1 MSASIGFS
9 PVPSSFQREREGSTV
24 YPILISLRIAQKPS
38 YSTLLL
44 HGDRRQP
51 QPVNYVYTSTNQPPL
66 MPNMTGNI
74 SPPDPSSNTRPCRPS
89 RRGTTLVFDV
99 PVHANTFDTAN
110 SSSGRLR
117 VSLRPVLS
125 VSIPFRILYFCPC
138 AFLTAERTAAG
149 DTNSTPSEME
159 QANGQ

>member
-9 PVPSSFQREREGSTV
+9 PVPSSFQRERGEHSLPDINLAQNRPEAIIFNAPPPWRQKAAAARQCVHVHQPT
-24 YPILISLRIAQKPS
+24 PLI
-38 YSTLLL
+38 
-44 HGDRRQP
+44 
-51 QPVNYVYTSTNQPPL
+51 
-66 MPNMTGNI
+66 PNMTGNI

-99 PVHANTFDTAN
+99 PLHANTFDTAN

-149 DTNSTPSEME
+149 DTNSTPSEIE